1 MNWTPEPGELAP
13 MTIRDV
19 IERHGHFAHG
29 GNPDDTAETWAESGF
44 EAPEVDE
51 WLLARCFDPSAA
63 RDLADA
69 GVTPEMARMKT
80 SAGAGDYTDTV
91 GFKVAD
97 SDLEVEEARDLVG
110 VY

>member
-1 MNWTPEPGELAP
+1 

-29 GNPDDTAETWAESGF
+29 GDPADAAEAWAEAAF
-44 EAPEVDE
+44 EAHEVDE
-51 WLLARCFDPSAA
+51 WLRARCYDPSSA

-69 GVTPEMARMKT
+69 GVTAEMAAMKT
-80 SAGAGDYTDTV
+80 ATGAGDYVDTV
-91 GFKVAD
+91 GFKVSTGDIEAD
-97 SDLEVEEARDLVG
+97 EARELAG

>member
-1 MNWTPEPGELAP
+1 

-19 IERHGHFAHG
+19 IEKHGHFAPG

-44 EAPEVDE
+44 EAHEVDE
-51 WLLARCFDPSAA
+51 WLAARCFDPSCA

-69 GVTPEMARMKT
+69 GVTPDMARMKT
-80 SAGAGDYTDTV
+80 GAGSGDYVDTV
-91 GFKVAD
+91 GFKVST